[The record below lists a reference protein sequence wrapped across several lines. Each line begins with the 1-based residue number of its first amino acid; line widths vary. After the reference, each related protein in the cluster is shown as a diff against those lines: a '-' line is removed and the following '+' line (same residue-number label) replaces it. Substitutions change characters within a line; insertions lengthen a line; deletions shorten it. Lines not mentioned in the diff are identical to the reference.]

1 VTLSDGI
8 GHLERYAYFSQSQN
22 RIVWPFGEHAI
33 APFYT
38 FDVKTRQSLLQQS
51 GVFLKQTGDF
61 PTTIEDLRQQLQDP
75 ASKSKILK
83 QMGRCVHPMIYM
95 ILMMQHVLFFTFVAL
110 INLLTQVCR
119 QFAGNARL
127 LAKPER

>member
-1 VTLSDGI
+1 MRFGSK
-8 GHLERYAYFSQSQN
+8 N

-33 APFYT
+33 APFYS
-38 FDVKTRQSLLQQS
+38 FDVKTRLSLLQQS

-61 PTTIEDLRQQLQDP
+61 PTTIQDLREQLQDP